1 MVKPS
6 SFIKNLE
13 PYKITSQDVWSD
25 MAPDNLLKL
34 DWNEATQDFGFYK
47 DELCRI
53 AHNRGILAWYP
64 DYLSLKLTDALSE
77 YVGIDSNNILT
88 FPGSDVGLE
97 YLCRAYLEPEDVVL
111 TLSPTYENY
120 FVYVLQVGA
129 SLVKIELEKP
139 FIPDLTIIESRINSI
154 GTVKMVYLVSPNN
167 PCGYILPHDELK
179 NLAKKFPETM
189 FVIDEAYIEF
199 TDTESFSILIKSF
212 SNIVVFRTFS
222 KGFGI
227 AGVRLGYMC
236 APLTIINNVNKIRNG
251 KNVSMI
257 AQRLGICALENIN
270 KIKEWLQEVR
280 ESREEFQVWCADNNI
295 KYYPSHGNFVLF
307 EVSQPNEICSKLKSL
322 GIYIRNRNKILPG
335 SVRVTIGSK
344 AQVAYFIDALE
355 SMTELL

>member
-1 MVKPS
+1 
-6 SFIKNLE
+6 
-13 PYKITSQDVWSD
+13 
-25 MAPDNLLKL
+25 
-34 DWNEATQDFGFYK
+34 
-47 DELCRI
+47 
-53 AHNRGILAWYP
+53 
-64 DYLSLKLTDALSE
+64 
-77 YVGIDSNNILT
+77 
-88 FPGSDVGLE
+88 
-97 YLCRAYLEPEDVVL
+97 
-111 TLSPTYENY
+111 
-120 FVYVLQVGA
+120 VGA

-154 GTVKMVYLVSPNN
+154 GMVKMVYLVSPNN
-167 PCGYILPHDELK
+167 PCGYVLPHDEVK

-199 TDTESFSILIKSF
+199 TDTESFTILIESF

-236 APLTIINNVNKIRNG
+236 APLTIINNVNKIRNV

-322 GIYIRNRNKILPG
+322 GIYIRNRNGILPG
-335 SVRVTIGSK
+335 SVRVTIGSRD
-344 AQVAYFIDALE
+344 QVVRLIDTLE
-355 SMTELL
+355 SMTELF